1 MSSHVVFTVC
11 LIQIEREIKNI
22 SCYHYLKLDASFGSL
37 GTKRLRLLSPPPKQR
52 RPKQRARHCPPAR
65 HVHRSTGGMSMA
77 CHRACLYEHKLG
89 PENRRLATWCSP
101 QTLMW
106 PRSATRGNGG
116 TRWRQALWQQVVVH
130 KQAIRHNHVT
140 RSS

>member
-1 MSSHVVFTVC
+1 MSSHVVFKVF

-77 CHRACLYEHKLG
+77 CHRACLYEHG
-89 PENRRLATWCSP
+89 CVC
-101 QTLMW
+101 
-106 PRSATRGNGG
+106 G
-116 TRWRQALWQQVVVH
+116 TMCETYRNVD
-130 KQAIRHNHVT
+130 
-140 RSS
+140 